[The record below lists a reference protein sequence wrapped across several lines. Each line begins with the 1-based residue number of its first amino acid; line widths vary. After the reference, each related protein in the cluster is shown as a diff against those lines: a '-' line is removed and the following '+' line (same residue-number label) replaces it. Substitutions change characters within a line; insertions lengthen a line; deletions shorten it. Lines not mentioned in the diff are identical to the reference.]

1 MPELERPD
9 GARIHYEVRG
19 DGPLVVLA
27 LGFATTP
34 EPYAGLADDLARD
47 HRLVTYDPRGCG
59 ESSADGPFDMSTDA
73 ADLAALIEEI
83 GPPATVFAVA
93 HGVNVAT
100 RSAADNPGI
109 VHALVSP
116 GVAAALVN
124 HLEGTEGFAAS
135 RPVIELLVE
144 QLRRDPRAAM
154 RATIASLNPQLDDD
168 ALRERIEATADYSP
182 VPAMLARIES
192 WLEDDAALGRLRDA
206 GDGLAVLW
214 HGHDPWQAGAMERVA
229 ELLPDA
235 RIIEV
240 EDGPLSRPDLAATV
254 VREMT

>member
-1 MPELERPD
+1 MHLERPD

-19 DGPLVVLA
+19 EGPLVVLS

-47 HRLVTYDPRGCG
+47 HRLVSYDPRGCG
-59 ESSADGPFDMSTDA
+59 ESSTDGPFDVSTDA
-73 ADLAALIEEI
+73 ADLAALLDEL
-83 GPPATVFAVA
+83 GPPATLFAVA

-100 RSAADNPGI
+100 RTAADKPGA
-109 VHALVSP
+109 VRALVSP

-154 RATIASLNPQLDDD
+154 RATIASLNPQLDED

-182 VPAMLARIES
+182 VHAMLTRIES
-192 WLEDDAALGRLRDA
+192 WLEDATALERMRALGGRV
-206 GDGLAVLW
+206 AVLW
-214 HGHDPWQAGAMERVA
+214 HEHDPWQAGAMGRVA
-229 ELLPDA
+229 ELLPAA
-235 RIIEV
+235 RIVQV
-240 EDGPLSRPDLAATV
+240 EDGPLSRPDLAADV
-254 VREMT
+254 VRQMT